1 MSEPEILSKL
11 DIIIKLLATNQI
23 EGKIPMNKYCFY
35 LILELQIKTS
45 LKFWEKLRIQ

>member
-23 EGKIPMNKYCFY
+23 EGKDPDAQII
-35 LILELQIKTS
+35 ILRG
-45 LKFWEKLRIQ
+45 FNWE

>member
-23 EGKIPMNKYCFY
+23 EGKDSHEQ
-35 LILELQIKTS
+35 ILFLC
-45 LKFWEKLRIQ
+45 